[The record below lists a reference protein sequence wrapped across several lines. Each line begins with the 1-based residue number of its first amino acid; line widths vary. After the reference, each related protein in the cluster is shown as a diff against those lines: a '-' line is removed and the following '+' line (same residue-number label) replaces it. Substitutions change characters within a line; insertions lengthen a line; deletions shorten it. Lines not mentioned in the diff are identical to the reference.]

1 MANVRRYPLNGLR
14 VCIDSMSDGEIRGYF
29 YSPLDRE
36 VYEAHGFEDFVLK
49 ADHLFDVHG
58 YPQAF
63 VNGRSFSDNGSEG
76 NHYRGM
82 PVAARTDEEI
92 LAYRGKFATCDIVVE
107 SRRNATWQGIV
118 GDSHG
123 KVLDRFEG
131 VLDIMKI
138 LEEYLG

>member
-1 MANVRRYPLNGLR
+1 MARERKYPLNGLR
-14 VCIDSMSDGEIRGYF
+14 VCIDSMEGGEIRGFF
-29 YSPLDRE
+29 YTPLDRE
-36 VYEAHGFEDFVLK
+36 SHEAHGFEDFVLK
-49 ADHLFDVHG
+49 ADHLFDKYG

-63 VNGRSFSDNGSEG
+63 VSGRSFGGGSLEG

-82 PVAARTDEEI
+82 PEAVLTDEEI
-92 LAYRGKFATCDIVVE
+92 LAHRGKYATCDIVVE

-118 GDSHG
+118 GDSRG